1 MDTINEREIRDRKID
16 RIHSS
21 LHSLAQCAVGILSL
35 MGILNITI
43 VVLSVQLGNTFYLL
57 LGVVVLAVAIVLH
70 RIILLWG
77 LPQLLEFACLDNDE
91 SENIGLRCLFCSI
104 YYIEDWDL
112 KKKMLLLCLENK
124 GSIRE
129 MFRNA
134 KRDVRV
140 PFWSRR
146 FGILALLYIALFA
159 EIAFFVYLCFLWGFP
174 LLGVTAFCSGSCL
187 IPDVVG

>member
-57 LGVVVLAVAIVLH
+57 LGIVVLAVAIVLH

-77 LPQLLEFACLDNDE
+77 LPQLLEFAHLDNDE
-91 SENIGLRCLFCSI
+91 SENIGLRCLLCSI
-104 YYIEDWDL
+104 YFIENWEL
-112 KKKMLLLCLENK
+112 NKKLLLLCSENQTN
-124 GSIRE
+124 IRE

-134 KRDVRV
+134 KRYIRV

-159 EIAFFVYLCFLWGFP
+159 EIAFFVYLCVLWGFP
-174 LLGVTAFCSGSCL
+174 LLGVTS
-187 IPDVVG
+187 

>member
-1 MDTINEREIRDRKID
+1 MEATNEREIRDRKID

-35 MGILNITI
+35 MGLINIAI
-43 VVLSVQLGNTFYLL
+43 VVVAVELEETFYLL
-57 LGVVVLAVAIVLH
+57 LGVIVIIIAIMLH

-77 LPQLLEFACLDNDE
+77 LPQLMEFVRLDNDDD
-91 SENIGLRCLFCSI
+91 ENIGLRCLFCSI
-104 YYIEDWDL
+104 YFIEDWNL
-112 KKKMLLLCLENK
+112 KKKILLVCLEDGLEK
-124 GSIRE
+124 KISIRE

-134 KRDVRV
+134 KRYARV

-159 EIAFFVYLCFLWGFP
+159 EIALFIYLCVLWGFP
-174 LLGVTAFCSGSCL
+174 LLSGAS
-187 IPDVVG
+187 